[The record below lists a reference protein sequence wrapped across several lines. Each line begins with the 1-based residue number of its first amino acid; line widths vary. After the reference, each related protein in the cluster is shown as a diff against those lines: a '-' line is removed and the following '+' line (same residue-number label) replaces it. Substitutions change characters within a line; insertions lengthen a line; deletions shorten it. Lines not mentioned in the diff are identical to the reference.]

1 MDTALRDKILGS
13 LAGSAIG
20 DAMGAATELLTEGE
34 IIRRFGKPVDSFEV
48 PPPGNPYA
56 GGRDAGQLTDDS
68 SLTLGL
74 CRAYLENQGVMTV
87 EAVVQTILR
96 WSESEYFPRFAGPA
110 TKEAVRRLRAGEDP
124 LVVGRHGEISM
135 GGVTNGAAMKISP
148 AGLMHPGDLDAA
160 IRDAVTIC
168 LPTHAT
174 QIAIS
179 GACAVACAVSAALI
193 SGATVA
199 SVVKAALYGA
209 EKGESIGREKGR
221 IAAGPSVAERLRL
234 AVQIVVGDPQPERAC
249 RKIGQLIGS
258 GLPAAEAVP
267 AALGIFMAVEGDPM
281 KAIQWAVNLGDD
293 TDTVGC
299 MTGAISGAYAGIAGI
314 SPTLYRQVEEINHLD
329 LASVADG
336 MARMAG
342 GEKGD

>member
-96 WSESEYFPRFAGPA
+96 WSESEYFPRFAGPRP
-110 TKEAVRRLRAGEDP
+110 RRQYGGCARGDP

-148 AGLMHPGDLDAA
+148 PGLMHPGDLDAA

-267 AALGIFMAVEGDPM
+267 AALGIFMAVEGDP
-281 KAIQWAVNLGDD
+281 
-293 TDTVGC
+293 
-299 MTGAISGAYAGIAGI
+299 
-314 SPTLYRQVEEINHLD
+314 
-329 LASVADG
+329 
-336 MARMAG
+336 
-342 GEKGD
+342 